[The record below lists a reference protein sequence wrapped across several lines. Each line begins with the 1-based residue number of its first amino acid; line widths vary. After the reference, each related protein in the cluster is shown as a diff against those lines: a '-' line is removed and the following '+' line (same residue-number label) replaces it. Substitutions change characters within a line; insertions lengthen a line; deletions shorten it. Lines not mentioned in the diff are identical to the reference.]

1 MKSPDGILERP
12 SPKSASFKRKML
24 IALCILLTTAT
35 IASLAACGKKKKRCA
50 KCGRS
55 EDETELFLFST
66 EDHPGA
72 DNKYYCSMCYRIV
85 FSETPVPTV
94 ASEIAA
100 QMAEDDAEKPRKLV
114 ASFFEAFE
122 TGNFSTM
129 KSYCSMN
136 CKSKY
141 FHDDDVYGMRK
152 VKVKEYGEEEFYS
165 DKFGTDFYSV
175 YVTADVEL
183 ASGKSTTKSFT
194 IILLQD
200 VGGNWSVHEFSDEEK

>member
-1 MKSPDGILERP
+1 MLKTRS
-12 SPKSASFKRKML
+12 RKTL
-24 IALCILLTTAT
+24 ITICLLLTIAT
-35 IASLAACGKKKKRCA
+35 IVSLAACGDKKKRCA

-72 DNKYYCSMCYRIV
+72 DNKYYCAMCYRIV
-85 FSETPVPTV
+85 FSEAPIPTL
-94 ASEIAA
+94 ASEIVA
-100 QMAEDDAEKPRKLV
+100 QMSAENAEKPRKLV
-114 ASFFEAFE
+114 ASFFGAFE
-122 TGNFSTM
+122 NADYATM
-129 KSYCSMN
+129 ESYCSMN

-141 FHDDDVYGMRK
+141 FRDDAVYGMKK
-152 VKVKEYGEEEFYS
+152 VIVTEYGEEKFYS

>member
-24 IALCILLTTAT
+24 IALCILL
-35 IASLAACGKKKKRCA
+35 L
-50 KCGRS
+50 
-55 EDETELFLFST
+55 
-66 EDHPGA
+66 
-72 DNKYYCSMCYRIV
+72 N
-85 FSETPVPTV
+85 
-94 ASEIAA
+94 
-100 QMAEDDAEKPRKLV
+100 DAEKPRKLV